1 MGLGDRMKSWFIIED
16 ENASKETKKSK
27 TTAKKGA
34 KSATK
39 STPTKASSP
48 KSPTTAETGKVTT
61 KFMEILLAAMD
72 KKNLD
77 GFDYLE
83 FKQSLK
89 SLEKMP
95 MDEETR
101 YKSAFAMA
109 KTMGATPAHLVQTAD
124 HYIKVLKQEEQKFGQ
139 ALVAQRAKQVGG
151 RETQIKQMEASIK
164 QKAEHIK
171 KLTAE
176 IERDQKTLE
185 KVKGEISGAVV
196 KVENTKN
203 NFIASFNSLVAQI
216 QKDIDNMKTYLK

>member
-1 MGLGDRMKSWFIIED
+1 MGFGDRLKSWFVIE
-16 ENASKETKKSK
+16 EESSAKGTSKNKPK
-27 TTAKKGA
+27 AKKESTTSA
-34 KSATK
+34 KSAPK
-39 STPTKASSP
+39 KATN
-48 KSPTTAETGKVTT
+48 PTTATSEPGKVTT

-95 MDEETR
+95 MDEATR
-101 YKSAFAMA
+101 YQSAFAMA
-109 KTMGATPAHLVQTAD
+109 KTMGATPEQLVKTAS
-124 HYIKVLKQEEQKFGQ
+124 HYINVLKSEEQKFGQ
-139 ALVAQRAKQVGG
+139 ALVAQRSKQVGG
-151 RETQIKQMEASIK
+151 RESQIKQLETGIQ

-176 IERDQKTLE
+176 IEKDQKTLE
-185 KVKGEISGAVV
+185 KIKSEISGAVV
-196 KVENTKN
+196 KVETTKN

-216 QKDIDNMKTYLK
+216 QKDIDNMQKYLK